1 MTHDSSGQNSGDGVR
16 RQGLI
21 SLENWASYL
30 SFTKLSVALICI
42 RCRYGYILTKI
53 TYVLVLKLYE
63 IQVPSCIFL
72 LHAFQ
77 QSRQANSVSGLGK
90 HTLTCPFKRSRRKR
104 ENQTNKQKKNTM
116 HIGLQTPSATCLER
130 PATNSIYKAQHKHLP
145 WRFCKAI
152 ILINQ
157 VSFNKAQATKTATCC
172 KPRQATDPGFPLPV
186 PSLCNTCHRLLHK
199 AQEPQVTTALTC
211 LNSSTHFEDRS
222 SSQRHKVT
230 QFYME
235 CQGTILQ
242 LLLTKTNYM
251 ASVC

>member
-1 MTHDSSGQNSGDGVR
+1 
-16 RQGLI
+16 
-21 SLENWASYL
+21 
-30 SFTKLSVALICI
+30 
-42 RCRYGYILTKI
+42 
-53 TYVLVLKLYE
+53 
-63 IQVPSCIFL
+63 
-72 LHAFQ
+72 
-77 QSRQANSVSGLGK
+77 
-90 HTLTCPFKRSRRKR
+90 
-104 ENQTNKQKKNTM
+104 M

-211 LNSSTHFEDRS
+211 LNSSTHCEDRS

-251 ASVC
+251 ASVCWEMQIQFSCQLGGATGQKAIEACINLSLLFNQGGIEVLLCEVFVLQALIQLIPSSHA